1 MGELDEIARRAWRRT
16 IPIAIGAFV
25 VGALIG
31 AFLPGSDSAL
41 GRFLSIVGFGLCV
54 GGLSGTFSLLTATF
68 RVAPSLQL
76 PLRGLSRADQ
86 RGVRRA
92 VISGRPIEPT
102 RSELAHRAFDWA
114 QGAAVALPVSL
125 GQFLLL
131 YAGIAGPQV
140 PNLIRDDAWNPEFPR
155 VFIAAL
161 VVVAIVFSVVLGRQ
175 IRGARRYLAATNDR

>member
-16 IPIAIGAFV
+16 IPIAIGGFV
-25 VGALIG
+25 VGAVVG
-31 AFLPGSDSAL
+31 VVLPGSDSAL

-54 GGLSGTFSLLTATF
+54 GGLSGTLSLLTASF
-68 RVAPSLQL
+68 RVAPSLQW
-76 PLRGLSRADQ
+76 PLRGLGRADQ

-92 VISGRPIEPT
+92 VISGQPIEPAG
-102 RSELAHRAFDWA
+102 SELAHRAHDWA
-114 QGAAVALPVSL
+114 RGSVVALPVSL

-131 YAGIAGPQV
+131 YAGIAGPQLPHV
-140 PNLIRDDAWNPEFPR
+140 IRDDVWNPEFPR
-155 VFIAAL
+155 VLIAAL

>member
-16 IPIAIGAFV
+16 IPIAIGGIV
-25 VGALIG
+25 VGAVIG
-31 AFLPGSDSAL
+31 ALLPGTDSAL
-41 GRFLSIVGFGLCV
+41 GRFLSVVGFGLCV
-54 GGLSGTFSLLTATF
+54 GGLSGACSLLTASF
-68 RVAPSLQL
+68 RLAPSLQW
-76 PLRGLSRADQ
+76 PLQGLGRADR

-92 VISGRPIEPT
+92 VFSGRPIEP
-102 RSELAHRAFDWA
+102 RDSELARRAFDWA
-114 QGAAVALPVSL
+114 YGAAATLPVSL

-161 VVVAIVFSVVLGRQ
+161 VVVAIVFSVVFGRQ
-175 IRGARRYLAATNDR
+175 IRGARRYLAATNER